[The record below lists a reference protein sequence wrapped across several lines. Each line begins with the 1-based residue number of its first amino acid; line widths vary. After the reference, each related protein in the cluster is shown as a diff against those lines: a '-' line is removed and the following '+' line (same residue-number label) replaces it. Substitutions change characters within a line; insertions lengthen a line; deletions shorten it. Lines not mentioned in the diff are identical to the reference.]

1 METFWYQL
9 TLPGLPGKMAVKT
22 VTERRPPFFYVR

>member
-9 TLPGLPGKMAVKT
+9 TRILLEEWPLKWRKV
-22 VTERRPPFFYVR
+22 ERD